1 MEGKTM
7 KTKSINGFVG
17 MTWLGVLL
25 VLGLPAIHAV
35 AATGAAVPLVVRLQP
50 NTNGTTT
57 VRFQGAAGAS
67 YRIES
72 SDTLDSWTSLAGSVT
87 AQGEWTEWND
97 IRPAAQA
104 QRFYRVTSAS
114 GVAQT
119 AMRAVDPGTDSER
132 LLTALA
138 GGDTAT
144 VISILRNNGVGEA
157 SLNRLAANLV
167 QPPPRTPLAHEFYR
181 GCLPVNLPGQRTNAG
196 ATWKVAVSLGYDRR
210 CWVVQDL
217 RSGWGA
223 TNTEVVGK
231 YARTNFLGAMNM
243 TLGDTNLVQ
252 YFKWFDRNADVV
264 GSVAINWGRLGNH
277 PLPGSS
283 EEVART
289 LGGLFKLV
297 KARKPDAFVW
307 VSVLRVNDNSDVEFL
322 SALPFKPDG
331 LLIWNLDQFNSPFET
346 VRQSY
351 AGVLG
356 DDVPMVVSGFV
367 GYKAVMREKASA
379 IRATNKIK
387 DPAARAAAWTKA
399 ESKMAQVGAV
409 SKEAVLDE
417 ERHLRELGYR
427 GMILHGFLVEALT
440 RAEQAK

>member
-1 MEGKTM
+1 M
-7 KTKSINGFVG
+7 KTKS
-17 MTWLGVLL
+17 MAWLGVLL
-25 VLGLPAIHAV
+25 VLGLFAAPAL
-35 AATGAAVPLVVRLQP
+35 AATGVAVPLVVRLQP
-50 NTNGTTT
+50 NADASTT
-57 VRFQGAAGAS
+57 VRFQGTPGAS

-72 SDTLDSWTSLAGSVT
+72 SDNLEAWTSLTESVT
-87 AQGEWTEWND
+87 AQADWTEWND
-97 IRPAAQA
+97 TRPPAQA
-104 QRFYRVTSAS
+104 QRFYRVMDSS
-114 GVAQT
+114 GVART
-119 AMRAVDPGTDSER
+119 AMRVVNPNADSER

-138 GGDTAT
+138 GGYTAMM
-144 VISILRNNGVGEA
+144 ISILRTNGVSEA
-157 SLNRLAANLV
+157 TLTRMAANLAK
-167 QPPPRTPLAHEFYR
+167 PAPHTPLAQEFYR

-196 ATWKVAVSLGYDRR
+196 ATWKTAASLGYDRR

-231 YARTNFLGAMNM
+231 HARTNFLGAMNL

-277 PLPGSS
+277 PLPGTS

-307 VSVLRVNDNSDVEFL
+307 VSVLRVNDGSDVEFL
-322 SALPFKPDG
+322 RALPFKPDG

-367 GYKAVMREKASA
+367 GYKAAMREKASA

-387 DPAARAAAWTKA
+387 DPAAQAAAWTKA
-399 ESKMAQVGAV
+399 ESKMAQVGV
-409 SKEAVLDE
+409 VTKKAVLDE
-417 ERHLRELGYR
+417 EQHLRDLGYR
-427 GMILHGFLVEALT
+427 GMILHGFLLEALT
-440 RAEQAK
+440 RAEKTK